1 MSERWCIE
9 IKINGKWEVRHSAIT
24 RESLL
29 DQLDLYA
36 GRALARGYEGR
47 IIPYIADESRAEML
61 EAGKE
66 IKV

>member
-9 IKINGKWEVRHSAIT
+9 IKINGKWEIRHSAIT
-24 RESLL
+24 RERLL

-36 GRALARGYEGR
+36 GRSLQAGYEAR
-47 IIPYIADESRAEML
+47 IIPYVADESRAEML